1 MRKLY
6 LPGRE
11 RERERV
17 GESVSR
23 SRCIGGEFTDVLNF
37 ISTAIWVM
45 PRAVWFNDPS
55 EETTLCSLVE
65 A

>member
-1 MRKLY
+1 M
-6 LPGRE
+6 RE
-11 RERERV
+11 RER
-17 GESVSR
+17 ESVSR

-55 EETTLCSLVE
+55 EETTLRSLVE